1 MFVLAKKTERP
12 ISYVPKPVLLGLF
25 ICLVCQIIYHVKTT
39 ELSVNIKP
47 LQKPPSANYL
57 LLSGLSDHILTAK
70 AVMLWLQSYDNQ
82 PGISIPFKQLDYLR
96 VREWL
101 QTIQSLDEDSS
112 YPLLAAS
119 RLYSKVLDDDKKR
132 IMLDFVKQEYLKK
145 PDQRWRWM
153 AHCVYVAKYELKDL
167 SLALEYARLLREH
180 TSREVAPAWATQMEI
195 FLLEDLDQLESAK
208 ILIGGLLESG
218 EITDEHELRFLHNR
232 LGELEDKIMDSG
244 TSPE

>member
-1 MFVLAKKTERP
+1 
-12 ISYVPKPVLLGLF
+12 
-25 ICLVCQIIYHVKTT
+25 
-39 ELSVNIKP
+39 
-47 LQKPPSANYL
+47 
-57 LLSGLSDHILTAK
+57 
-70 AVMLWLQSYDNQ
+70 
-82 PGISIPFKQLDYLR
+82 
-96 VREWL
+96 
-101 QTIQSLDEDSS
+101 
-112 YPLLAAS
+112 
-119 RLYSKVLDDDKKR
+119 
-132 IMLDFVKQEYLKK
+132 MLDFVKQEYLKK